1 MRTQIGYYGY
11 VDFYGDSAKQSCFN
25 QALYVYGQAIIG
37 YIYLDSGNGLY
48 YTTSTG
54 TDLANNGTYLTTL
67 GGNPWDNPA
76 NVYTEVR
83 DQIQPTT
90 TIAPTTTVSPTTT
103 AFPTTIAPTTTV
115 SPTTIAPTTT
125 VFLLSIDC
133 AIYDEDYTVS
143 HEEVAYSVPDWDIVL
158 ITLYNDGE
166 NVWYLDDAY
175 IDLATGMFVAN
186 YDETHY
192 KWYKILDGI
201 VLEQG
206 IALKSDL
213 VPTTT
218 IAPTTTVTPTHGLYL
233 YKEIKSKG
241 GRTIRVEIWKKGFS
255 SSAMEI
261 TAMGVPA
268 VVIETDNIDGEPLT
282 PIVKTS
288 ATIIIKDTAQID
300 YTEFFTSDAT
310 KYKVIIKVDGNTLW
324 GGYVTPDSFSQSLS
338 YRSDVVLTVRDNIGL
353 LANIDFDY
361 PYRYFSIS
369 NFLSY
374 VFNKIGFLCSLDTSR
389 VLKQDENN
397 ISILSGIVFSE
408 IFEKGTLYEALEIIL
423 RGIGCQIRFVGDN
436 TYALFDIG
444 KISSYGSTVTSQSF
458 IFIEQSGI
466 LDIVPAYKEL
476 NISQDYHF
484 NDDIFIGFPKAEKYD
499 YSDQKIIAGLTVN
512 FYDLLF
518 AGSWS
523 GNLRIVKPTEW
534 NLGIDRLLITG
545 DDYSLIA
552 DRPYAGFQVSVDR
565 VDSNIKI
572 SFSVSN
578 TVKKFS
584 SSRTEPPYNLLENY
598 LHRDV
603 DTGYSYRLKIRCNV
617 FLYTSTK
624 TYVMY
629 DTWEEYDSLI
639 TKYIEFD
646 LESGGNP
653 GSGIQTITG
662 KVDNMKDIGLEINID
677 HVPEPGILLIRF
689 YPWMIIEG
697 SLRSAISTDYVV
709 SIKDIKMVLDS
720 PNAAEGIEKKYI
732 ILPEANIKGELSLD
746 IGEVPVNLNN
756 NLTHKGGIFRYADY
770 FPPMRGFHY
779 STSILK
785 YYLYDFISYE
795 VAHFFSKQKRRLSGK
810 IINDAS
816 LTNMISFGKPFVY
829 DGKTYI
835 LNYGSMDML
844 EEVMDVQLIEAE
856 DYTPAAPTTTVV
868 PTTLAPTTTLTPT
881 TLVPTTLE
889 PTTTKAPTTLAP
901 TTTIPQT
908 TTITPTTTAAP
919 TTTVTPTTTVAH
931 EEIEYAMY
939 DSDYTVSQAD
949 VAATVVNWSFV
960 YGTLYSSGNDVWYFD
975 SSYQNLATGM
985 FVADYDETYY
995 EWYQILNG
1003 TILEQGLG
1011 FKSGLIATTTLAPT
1025 TTTIA
1030 PTTTAT
1036 PTTTIAPTTTVTPT
1050 TTASPTTTVAPTTT
1064 MASTIDYEAYSED
1077 YDTSHL
1083 DVADAVENW
1092 DVALGTLYNGGGNI
1106 FYFESSHQNL
1116 ATGMFVSNYDD
1127 THYKWYK
1134 IMDGVVTAQ
1143 GTALKP

>member
-1 MRTQIGYYGY
+1 MREPIAYYGY
-11 VDFYGDSAKQSCFN
+11 TESYGDAAKQTCFN
-25 QALYVYGQAIIG
+25 QAVYAYEGEIIG
-37 YIYLDSGNGLY
+37 YVYLDPSDELY
-48 YTTSTG
+48 YTSQEG
-54 TDLANNGTYLTTL
+54 SDKAANGTYLVNL
-67 GGNPWDNPA
+67 AGQPWDNPG
-76 NVYTEVR
+76 NEYLEITG
-83 DQIQPTT
+83 QIVSTT
-90 TIAPTTTVSPTTT
+90 TLIQTTT
-103 AFPTTIAPTTTV
+103 A
-115 SPTTIAPTTT
+115 S
-125 VFLLSIDC
+125 
-133 AIYDEDYTVS
+133 
-143 HEEVAYSVPDWDIVL
+143 
-158 ITLYNDGE
+158 
-166 NVWYLDDAY
+166 
-175 IDLATGMFVAN
+175 
-186 YDETHY
+186 
-192 KWYKILDGI
+192 
-201 VLEQG
+201 
-206 IALKSDL
+206 
-213 VPTTT
+213 PTTT

-288 ATIIIKDTAQID
+288 ATITIKDTAQID

-310 KYKVIIKVDGNTLW
+310 KYKVIIKVDGSTIW

-353 LANIDFDY
+353 LDNIDFDY
-361 PYRYFSIS
+361 PYSNFSIS
-369 NFLSY
+369 DFLSY
-374 VFNKIGFLCSLDTSR
+374 VFNKIGFLCLLDTSR

-397 ISILSGIVFSE
+397 ASILSGVVSSD
-408 IFEKGTLYEALEIIL
+408 IFKEGTLYEALEIIL
-423 RGIGCQIRFVGDN
+423 RGIGCQLRFVGDD
-436 TYALFDIG
+436 TYAIFDVG
-444 KISSYGSTVTSQSF
+444 KISNYGKTSVAQTF

-476 NISQDYHF
+476 NVSQNYHF
-484 NDDIFIGFPKAEKYD
+484 AEDVFEGYPADASYEYD
-499 YSDQKIIAGLTVN
+499 SQKTINGRIVN
-512 FYDLLF
+512 FYTLTL
-518 AGSWS
+518 ANGWTSS
-523 GNLRIVKPTEW
+523 MRLVKPSEW
-534 NLGIDRLLITG
+534 NVIKEQLLITG
-545 DDYSLIA
+545 NDYSINTVNGKPTLIYKLFPA
-552 DRPYAGFQVSVDR
+552 QIDKGVKF
-565 VDSNIKI
+565 
-572 SFSVSN
+572 SFAVSN

-584 SSRTEPPYNLLENY
+584 STRSVPSYNALVDY
-598 LHRDV
+598 LHRSGN
-603 DTGYSYRLKIRCNV
+603 TGYSYTIKIRCNI
-617 FLYTSTK
+617 FLHTSSK
-624 TYVMY
+624 TYIMY
-629 DTWEEYDSLI
+629 DEWEEYDGLTKKSL
-639 TKYIEFD
+639 EFN

-653 GSGIQTITG
+653 GTIDG
-662 KVDNMKDIGLEINID
+662 EQIIGRVDNIKNIEIGINVNNI
-677 HVPEPGILLIRF
+677 PEAGTLWIEF
-689 YPWMIIEG
+689 YPWMVIES
-697 SLRSAISTDYVV
+697 SLRGNINTDYVV
-709 SIKDIKMVLDS
+709 SINDFSVKVNSTDNI
-720 PNAAEGIEKKYI
+720 EGVEKKYV
-732 ILPEANIKGELSLD
+732 ILQEANMKGELTLD
-746 IGEVPVNLNN
+746 VGQVPINEGNY
-756 NLTHKGGIFRYADY
+756 LTHKGGIFRYADY

-779 STSILK
+779 ASSVLK

-856 DYTPAAPTTTVV
+856 DYTPAAQTTVSPTTTISTTIAPTTTIITTTLTPTTTVV

-908 TTITPTTTAAP
+908 TTIAPTTTAAP
-919 TTTVTPTTTVAH
+919 TTTIFPTTTVAH

-939 DSDYTVSQAD
+939 DEDYTVSQVD
-949 VAATVVNWSFV
+949 VAATVVNWSLV

-975 SSYQNLATGM
+975 ATYHNLATGM

-995 EWYQILNG
+995 KWYQILNG

-1050 TTASPTTTVAPTTT
+1050 TTASPTTTVASTTTASPTTT
-1064 MASTIDYEAYSED
+1064 IAPTTTVILSVIECAMYDPDY
-1077 YDTSHL
+1077 TVSHA
-1083 DVADAVENW
+1083 DVAATVPNWDAVII
-1092 DVALGTLYNGGGNI
+1092 TLYNDGEDVYYLDDTFENI
-1106 FYFESSHQNL
+1106 AE
-1116 ATGMFVSNYDD
+1116 GMFVANYDE
-1127 THYKWYK
+1127 TRYEWYK
-1134 IMDGVVTAQ
+1134 VINGEITEQ
-1143 GTALKP
+1143 GLARK